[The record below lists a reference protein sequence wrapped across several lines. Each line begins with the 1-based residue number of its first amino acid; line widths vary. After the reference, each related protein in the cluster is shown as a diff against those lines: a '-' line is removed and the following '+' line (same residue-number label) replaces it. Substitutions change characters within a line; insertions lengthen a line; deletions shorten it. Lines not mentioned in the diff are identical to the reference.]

1 MSRIMKGIQV
11 SFGIG
16 VVVVVAGGLVGTL
29 LGACSGYFG
38 GYVDEVIMKI
48 VDAQM
53 AFPGILLAL
62 MLMCIFGRG
71 LSNTIDPPACAKASR
86 AGRLGLSAQF
96 DSMRADGDWLPS
108 AHGQDDHFRRYQKCV
123 FDIFA
128 QAAYAKTT
136 AYRGGG
142 GVARFI
148 TSHRPSSMRKAK
160 ESIKRALG
168 SIEVEI
174 RATRALEAGALIIPR
189 HDEQVLEIA
198 QLHRVELALHHV
210 A

>member
-1 MSRIMKGIQV
+1 MYLAPKLSLPSISHLMGTDQFGRDVLSRIMKGIQV

-71 LSNTIDPPACAKASR
+71 LSNTILALSIMSIPICTYGAKRIFKAS
-86 AGRLGLSAQF
+86 
-96 DSMRADGDWLPS
+96 
-108 AHGQDDHFRRYQKCV
+108 
-123 FDIFA
+123 
-128 QAAYAKTT
+128 
-136 AYRGGG
+136 
-142 GVARFI
+142 
-148 TSHRPSSMRKAK
+148 
-160 ESIKRALG
+160 
-168 SIEVEI
+168 
-174 RATRALEAGALIIPR
+174 
-189 HDEQVLEIA
+189 
-198 QLHRVELALHHV
+198 
-210 A
+210 

>member
-1 MSRIMKGIQV
+1 MKRYLKNKSFLTGAILAFIMLGMLVVSLFWLPYDPEEMYLAPKLSLPSISHLMGTDQFGRDVLSRIMKGIQV

-71 LSNTIDPPACAKASR
+71 LSNTILA
-86 AGRLGLSAQF
+86 LSIM
-96 DSMRADGDWLPS
+96 S
-108 AHGQDDHFRRYQKCV
+108 
-123 FDIFA
+123 
-128 QAAYAKTT
+128 
-136 AYRGGG
+136 
-142 GVARFI
+142 
-148 TSHRPSSMRKAK
+148 
-160 ESIKRALG
+160 
-168 SIEVEI
+168 
-174 RATRALEAGALIIPR
+174 IPR
-189 HDEQVLEIA
+189 FVRMARSGFLKLREADFVKAE
-198 QLHRVELALHHV
+198 RVT
-210 A
+210 